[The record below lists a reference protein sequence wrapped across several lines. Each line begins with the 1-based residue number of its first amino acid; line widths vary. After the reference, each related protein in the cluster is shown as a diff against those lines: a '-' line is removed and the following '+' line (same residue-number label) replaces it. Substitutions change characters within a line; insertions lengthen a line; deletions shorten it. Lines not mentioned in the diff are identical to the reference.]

1 MTSKTGETRNM
12 SSGGVLFTTDVPVA
26 VGDSIE
32 YMITLP
38 TGSSSSGLVR
48 LKCIGKVTRFD
59 SEVRKSPVNN
69 FQAVAA
75 TLERYEFVRR

>member
-48 LKCIGKVTRFD
+48 LKCMGKVTRFD
-59 SEVRKSPVNN
+59 PLISESPAKRAN
-69 FQAVAA
+69 AVAA